1 MLAAGELGKRLR
13 MRSIE
18 GRSTSAERFSNGA
31 SARFG
36 KRRNS
41 EAKYVAQSMGGAV
54 AVALGVKVT

>member
-1 MLAAGELGKRLR
+1 